1 MSEDAEINAGPVT
14 LFISG
19 GDNFDNGG
27 NETQEFIIDCWPEK
41 FRVHVWRENGNRFFK
56 IGDIFDYFCSEPAKL
71 NGEGTFI
78 DIIRTPQ
85 GSIEILGWIME
96 LLPVWTEIKLAIDA
110 IRLILEDHD
119 RIHDPFYLDR
129 IYNVW
134 VYDPEKFELGVF
146 RKMVESKISKD
157 AVRLIPELSQ
167 KCWENF
173 SEKET
178 KNLYEWIYH

>member
-56 IGDIFDYFCSEPAKL
+56 IGDNFDYLCSEPIKL

-78 DIIRTPQ
+78 DILRTPQ

-110 IRLILEDHD
+110 IRLISEDHD
-119 RIHDPFYLDR
+119 RIHDSFYLDR

-134 VYDPEKFELGVF
+134 VYDPGKFEGGVF
-146 RKMVESKISKD
+146 HKMVESKISED
-157 AVRLIPELSQ
+157 AVRLIPELCQ
-167 KCWENF
+167 ECWEKF
-173 SEKET
+173 SETET
-178 KNLYEWIYH
+178 KFIYEIY